1 MKYSAKLN
9 FVTVQE
15 SRDEIEVAGLVEI
28 CPEVAYISY
37 STSANTFII
46 EATDGKTVITRLG
59 PDGYTMVLEENR
71 PHVLRMTD
79 MAVDVTAK
87 KLNIARGE
95 GELELYAE
103 YALGNDKNV
112 TKLYI
117 KATYGK

>member
-15 SRDEIEVAGLVEI
+15 GRDEIEVAGLVEV
-28 CPEVAYISY
+28 CPEVVYISY
-37 STSANTFII
+37 STSANTFIL

-59 PDGYTMVLEENR
+59 SDDYTMVLEENR

-87 KLNIARGE
+87 KLNIARDDGVI
-95 GELELYAE
+95 ELYAE
-103 YALGNDKNV
+103 YSLGNDTHV